1 MNKKILTGIIT
12 LILVLDY
19 PLWGQVKTLKKEEDK
34 IQKARTVVS
43 EWVKTRQIIS
53 KEKNDW
59 TEKKSSII
67 YMIELLK
74 NEIEALDIQI
84 EESKEEATQAD
95 IKRVELEDEE
105 AALRN
110 ASRVV
115 DAVVADY
122 EVKVQSIAKTLPDPL
137 KEKLEPLLDQIPENP
152 KKTRLSAGERM
163 AIVIGTLNE
172 IDKFNNSLTVI
183 SELRDMP
190 DGVTTSE
197 VKTIYIGLA
206 QAYYVDSKAKIAGIG
221 TPSEDGW
228 VWEEN
233 TDLAA
238 SISRSIAIYENII
251 KPAEFVDLPVS
262 IK

>member
-1 MNKKILTGIIT
+1 MNKKILAGITT
-12 LILVLDY
+12 LILVLVCS
-19 PLWGQVKTLKKEEDK
+19 LGGQVSPLKKEEDH

-53 KEKNDW
+53 KEENDW
-59 TEKKSSII
+59 REKKNTIV
-67 YMIELLK
+67 YMTELLK
-74 NEIEALDIQI
+74 NEIEALDVQI
-84 EESKEEATQAD
+84 EESEAEGTQAD
-95 IKRVELEDEE
+95 VKRVEFEDEE
-105 AALRN
+105 AALRS

-122 EVKVQSIAKTLPDPL
+122 EVKIQSIANTLPDPL
-137 KEKLEPLLDQIPENP
+137 KDKLEPLLDQIPENP

-183 SELRDMP
+183 SELREMP

-206 QAYYVDSKAKIAGIG
+206 QAYYVDSKARIAGVG
-221 TPSEDGW
+221 SPTENGW
-228 VWEEN
+228 EWEEN
-233 TDLAA
+233 TELAA
-238 SISRSIAIYENII
+238 SISRAIAIYENII
-251 KPAEFVDLPVS
+251 KPAVFVDLPVS

>member
-1 MNKKILTGIIT
+1 MNKKILAGITT
-12 LILVLDY
+12 LILAMVCSLG
-19 PLWGQVKTLKKEEDK
+19 GQITPLKKEEDK
-34 IQKARTVVS
+34 IQKARTLVS

-53 KEKNDW
+53 KEENDW
-59 TEKKSSII
+59 REKKSAIV
-67 YMIELLK
+67 YMIDLLK
-74 NEIEALDIQI
+74 NEIDALDIQI
-84 EESKEEATQAD
+84 EESEAEATHAD
-95 IKRVELEDEE
+95 VKRVELEDEE
-105 AALRN
+105 AALRS

-115 DAVVADY
+115 DGVVADY
-122 EVKVQSIAKTLPDPL
+122 ENKIQVIAKTLPDPL
-137 KEKLEPLLDQIPENP
+137 KDKLEPLLDQIPENP

-183 SELRDMP
+183 SELREMP

-221 TPSEDGW
+221 APSEEGW

-251 KPAEFVDLPVS
+251 KPAEFVDLPIS

>member
-1 MNKKILTGIIT
+1 
-12 LILVLDY
+12 
-19 PLWGQVKTLKKEEDK
+19 
-34 IQKARTVVS
+34 
-43 EWVKTRQIIS
+43 
-53 KEKNDW
+53 
-59 TEKKSSII
+59 
-67 YMIELLK
+67 
-74 NEIEALDIQI
+74 
-84 EESKEEATQAD
+84 
-95 IKRVELEDEE
+95 
-105 AALRN
+105 
-110 ASRVV
+110 
-115 DAVVADY
+115 
-122 EVKVQSIAKTLPDPL
+122 
-137 KEKLEPLLDQIPENP
+137 
-152 KKTRLSAGERM
+152 M

>member
-12 LILVLDY
+12 LILVLAY
-19 PLWGQVKTLKKEEDK
+19 PLWGQVKPLKKEEDK

-105 AALRN
+105 AAVRN

-115 DAVVADY
+115 DAVVPDY
-122 EVKVQSIAKTLPDPL
+122 EVKGQSIAKTLPDPL